1 MNGLKHGF
9 SMLVMVMT
17 VMATTVACAGQ
28 RTAGE
33 ATSDAAIT
41 AKVKTKLL
49 ADTRTDGLKIDVDTQ
64 SGVVYLSGEVDNS
77 DERQVAESLAK
88 AVNGVAQV
96 ENNLRVKQMTH

>member
-1 MNGLKHGF
+1 MNGFKHGL
-9 SMLVMVMT
+9 SILVMMTT

-33 ATSDAAIT
+33 ATNDAAIT

-64 SGVVYLSGEVDNS
+64 SGIVYLSGEVENP
-77 DERQVAESLAK
+77 DERQLAESLAK
-88 AVNGVAQV
+88 TVNGVASV
-96 ENNLRVKQMTH
+96 ENNLRVKQMTN